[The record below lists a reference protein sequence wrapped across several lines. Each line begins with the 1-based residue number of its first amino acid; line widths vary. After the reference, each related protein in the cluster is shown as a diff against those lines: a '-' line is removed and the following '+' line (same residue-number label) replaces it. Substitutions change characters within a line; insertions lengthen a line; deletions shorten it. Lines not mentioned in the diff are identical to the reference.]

1 MFDMIPWILHE
12 ASHSVRTLDRPARNN
27 YLIYTVMHNVFDQLL
42 YKFFNKYSNDF
53 GYHKL
58 GALENDILAGIA
70 DTAVKEFEAFCRT
83 GKDDPAGLE
92 INYLETKLLEYLE
105 KIFDQNIV
113 QSDKGEDAVNIR
125 SIQTTLL
132 HFLGVMGLLY
142 GADNDAAD
150 TLVLVEQSAE
160 NADALC
166 SLLKL
171 IHDSYYEQITGSAPA
186 PMKWQ
191 FIIKDITEFEV
202 ILENDQ
208 KLLRKFG
215 IKKDILRDY

>member
-1 MFDMIPWILHE
+1 MV
-12 ASHSVRTLDRPARNN
+12 A
-27 YLIYTVMHNVFDQLL
+27 
-42 YKFFNKYSNDF
+42 
-53 GYHKL
+53 
-58 GALENDILAGIA
+58 
-70 DTAVKEFEAFCRT
+70 
-83 GKDDPAGLE
+83 
-92 INYLETKLLEYLE
+92 
-105 KIFDQNIV
+105 
-113 QSDKGEDAVNIR
+113 
-125 SIQTTLL
+125 
-132 HFLGVMGLLY
+132 GVMGLLY

-160 NADALC
+160 SADALC

-215 IKKDILRDY
+215 IKKDILRDYCFTMRELNRLQGAWSKRRKDDANDALRNSLWEKCIPDIRRKINKGFEENKGFTELYRILNMGKASIFSFLLFRGAAAPVLWKIDLVIHSRVAWQ